1 MFFSV
6 LSFIRTENFLYAD
19 KKGFYSSFL
28 EIVTS
33 KMISRGVFYL
43 STIEQRLQELGLQ
56 LPEATPPLYHY
67 VPLTIHQ
74 KVAYI
79 SGQVPRINGDIPYP
93 GKVGEDVTI
102 EQAAELAEFCVLKG
116 LSCLKA
122 QIGSLDQ
129 VEQILKVT
137 GYVQV
142 APDFYEP
149 SKVLDAASALLEKI
163 FGEKGRHA
171 RTAVGV
177 ATLPSNTPVEIDFI
191 IGIK

>member
-1 MFFSV
+1 MYIE
-6 LSFIRTENFLYAD
+6 LKRPKE
-19 KKGFYSSFL
+19 GFPPSFL
-28 EIVTS
+28 EIVIGNTT
-33 KMISRGVFYL
+33 SRGVFYL
-43 STIEQRLQELGLQ
+43 STIEQRLHELGLQ
-56 LPEATPPLYHY
+56 LPEATHPLYHY
-67 VPLTIHQ
+67 VPVTIHQ
-74 KVAYI
+74 NVAYI

-93 GKVGEDVTI
+93 GKVGQDVTI
-102 EQAAELAEFCVLKG
+102 EQAGELAEYCVLKG

-129 VEQILKVT
+129 VEKILKVT

-142 APDFYEP
+142 ASDFYEP

-177 ATLPSNTPVEIDFI
+177 ATLPSNTPIEIDFI
-191 IGIK
+191 IAIK

>member
-1 MFFSV
+1 
-6 LSFIRTENFLYAD
+6 
-19 KKGFYSSFL
+19 
-28 EIVTS
+28 
-33 KMISRGVFYL
+33 MISEKEGFQTNFIEILKMRFHIERSFYV
-43 STIEQRLQELGLQ
+43 SIIEQRLHELGLQ

-67 VPLTIHQ
+67 VPVTIHQ
-74 KVAYI
+74 NVAYI
-79 SGQVPRINGDIPYP
+79 SGQVPRINGQIPFP
-93 GKVGEDVTI
+93 GKVGQDVTI
-102 EQAAELAEFCVLKG
+102 EQAAELAEYCVLKA

-129 VEQILKVT
+129 VEQILKLT

-142 APDFYEP
+142 VPNFYEP

-191 IGIK
+191 IALKGENR